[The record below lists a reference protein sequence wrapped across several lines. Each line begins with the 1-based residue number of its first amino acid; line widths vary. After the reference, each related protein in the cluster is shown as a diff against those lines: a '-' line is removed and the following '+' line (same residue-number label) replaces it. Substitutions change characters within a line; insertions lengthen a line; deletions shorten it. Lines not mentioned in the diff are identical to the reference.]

1 MSRIDCTRRYVLAT
15 TCRVAAVGLGGAAQ
29 NLLAGELPRVSNPRA
44 TDGDQRHE
52 PVWEKSLTITV
63 GPKQADLV
71 GEGDRVIQA
80 AVDYM
85 ARMGGGTVRLMPG
98 IFTLR
103 NAVVLASR

>member
-1 MSRIDCTRRYVLAT
+1 MSRIDCTRRYFLAA

-29 NLLAGELPRVSNPRA
+29 NLLAGELPPASNPRA

-71 GEGDRVIQA
+71 SGRLS
-80 AVDYM
+80 M
-85 ARMGGGTVRLMPG
+85 LMSLGGVMTTIMRPIVGKAPAHSMEVEP
-98 IFTLR
+98 
-103 NAVVLASR
+103 